1 MARSAGFRGGRAWL
15 LRRGRALFAHRRPA
29 LVPHGEFPLGPVR
42 ASVRSTRAALPIRA
56 RAAAR
61 PGLPASWRR
70 PPGRA
75 GLTSILL
82 IGLLTACTT
91 PPPPLVDPTEV
102 SALPSEEIPSEIV
115 IGVDSFSGGFNPHR
129 LADLSTPTTALASL
143 LLPSVF
149 RPGPDGLPR
158 LDTTLMSG
166 AEVVDSAPFTVRYDI
181 RPDASWSD
189 SAPIAAEDFVY
200 LWERMRSEPGV
211 VDAAGYRLIEDIIP
225 GDGGKTVEVIFDQPY
240 PGWQSLFTHL
250 LPAHLIKDA
259 PGGWQRA
266 LAQRYP
272 LSGGPFTMTA
282 FDRGRGEIV
291 LERNDRYWE
300 QPSDVL
306 RLVLREN
313 SHPGLTDSLASG
325 DNQLAVLGAD
335 AVALNMIAEAEAE
348 PPLET
353 RSLPRTET
361 AQVLLRPASPVLA
374 DDELR
379 QAVGAALDRDALIA
393 IGTRSGPSAD
403 LVANSQVLAPSEP
416 GYTPTRPRGSTLG
429 AGDPTRLHDL
439 LDDEGYAVTDGW
451 WERDGERLRLVVAAP
466 ADQEPY
472 SSLAGHVAR
481 QLRDVGIEA
490 EVVRPPSAELY
501 DEMLQQDD
509 GTVSSQDGADEDSST
524 ADEES
529 GSASADIAVVPMGL
543 GADPA
548 ATLATRLGCP
558 VPIEDSNAPPPVN
571 LAGFCDEEV
580 DSVLDA
586 ALTGRIPLAEARAEL
601 EPILWDSAVVL
612 PLFQLADTVVFGS
625 GMSGAETWR
634 PYLGPFAGASQW
646 QRDGS

>member
-1 MARSAGFRGGRAWL
+1 MAAVCVRGTESGHAAGSVRGVESGRACGARAAGGHRASNPAGLLGSWFSEQAVRRTGGRIRPRGGRL
-15 LRRGRALFAHRRPA
+15 
-29 LVPHGEFPLGPVR
+29 
-42 ASVRSTRAALPIRA
+42 
-56 RAAAR
+56 
-61 PGLPASWRR
+61 
-70 PPGRA
+70 

-82 IGLLTACTT
+82 VGLLTACTT

-102 SALPSEEIPSEIV
+102 SELPAEEIPSEIV
-115 IGVDSFSGGFNPHR
+115 IGVDSFAGGFNPHR

-143 LLPSVF
+143 MLPSVF
-149 RPGPDGLPR
+149 RPGPDGTPR
-158 LDTTLMSG
+158 LDGTLMND
-166 AEVVDSAPFTVRYDI
+166 AEVVGSAPFTVRYDI

-211 VDAAGYRLIEDIIP
+211 VDAAGYRLIEDIVP
-225 GDGGKTVEVIFDQPY
+225 GDGGKTVEVVFSEPY

-325 DNQLAVLGAD
+325 DNQLAVLTAD
-335 AVALNMIAEAEAE
+335 AVALNMIAAAETEE
-348 PPLET
+348 PLRT
-353 RSLPRTET
+353 RSLPRAET

-379 QAVGAALDRDALIA
+379 RAIGAALDRDALIA

-403 LVANSQVLAPSEP
+403 LVADSQVLAPSEP
-416 GYTPTRPRGSTLG
+416 GYAAARPAGSTLG
-429 AGDPTRLHDL
+429 TGDAESLHEL
-439 LDDEGYAVTDGW
+439 LSDEGYTVDDGW
-451 WERDGERLRLVVAAP
+451 WERDGTRLSLVVAAP

-481 QLRDVGIEA
+481 QLRDVGIET
-490 EVVRPPSAELY
+490 EVVRPSATDFY
-501 DEMLQQDD
+501 DDLLQRDVD
-509 GTVSSQDGADEDSST
+509 EVSSSGGTGEESST
-524 ADEES
+524 GDA
-529 GSASADIAVVPMGL
+529 ASEVPAVDIAVAPMGV

-558 VPIEDSNAPPPVN
+558 APIEGSDATPPVN

-580 DSVLDA
+580 DQLLDA
-586 ALTGRIPLAEARAEL
+586 ALTGSVPLAEARAEL
-601 EPILWDSAVVL
+601 EPILWDEAVVL
-612 PLFQLADTVVFGS
+612 PLFQLADTVVFGT
-625 GMSGAETWR
+625 GMSGGETWR
-634 PYLGPFAGASQW
+634 PYLGPFAGASEW
-646 QRDGS
+646 QRDGSGP